1 MRFWFLLVLASALVA
16 CTQTPVDEAYPIE
29 SDPAL
34 AQSDDTQAVL
44 YVANH
49 FSHDDLTA
57 HGLDPAMADAILTA
71 RANGIDFASPAQ
83 VEETMTLSLP
93 PSANPLCAYYEAMAQ
108 YFSIRA
114 LQCAYSICYPMSPW
128 YGFMAEYYRKLL
140 RSLCPE

>member
-16 CTQTPVDEAYPIE
+16 CTQAPVDDAYPLE
-29 SDPAL
+29 SEPAL
-34 AQSDDTQAVL
+34 AHTQAVL
-44 YVANH
+44 HVANH
-49 FSHDDLTA
+49 FSRDELVE